1 MYTQP
6 KGGSKQDIGNLN
18 SQNRSPLSSVA
29 EYDGLISQNFEKIV
43 SLDSSIHANVTSH
56 LIGNKNVPT
65 IVKKF
70 FVAVKFFCSYEIFF
84 FPLKLNKLDN
94 YDMKILEILTEA
106 IAIWCF
112 SYREVI
118 LLV

>member
-1 MYTQP
+1 M
-6 KGGSKQDIGNLN
+6 KKKLKDIN
-18 SQNRSPLSSVA
+18 P
-29 EYDGLISQNFEKIV
+29 
-43 SLDSSIHANVTSH
+43 
-56 LIGNKNVPT
+56 
-65 IVKKF
+65 VKKF
-70 FVAVKFFCSYEIFF
+70 CICEIFF
-84 FPLKLNKLDN
+84 FTLKLNKLDN